1 MAMRYH
7 DATML
12 YQQTLK
18 EISRNEQNWA
28 AFLRSAC
35 KNYRLPFADM
45 VLIYAQRPDATAVL
59 EMEEWNKRYG
69 LWIRTGSKGIAV
81 FDSEYEDFTR
91 LKYYFDISDTRETQ
105 NTRPVP
111 VWTMQERFE
120 KEVIKT
126 LADRFGPLNAMGSLA
141 EALISASANIVEDN
155 INDYLMDLNYAK
167 SDSFLEELDEQNI
180 GIIYQDVLTNSIA
193 YAALTRCGINA
204 DDYISDDSLRQVSQ
218 FNTVDSLNALGVPTK
233 DLGQMVIGEIRKT
246 VLLMI
251 REETVN
257 RTFVKSESTLYNE
270 DVKQPAEKERSI
282 EEDETRIYTDGRI
295 SGSQLDISAGGTDTT
310 RKIRANEKEVS
321 QGTPPNIV
329 YESADKPEIESTS
342 AGNRQD
348 RQSEKRIADQTDD
361 GASGSERA
369 AEGNQSDGMDS
380 TDELHRGDSS
390 RTDQRRTDLQLITNE
405 EAGIS
410 YKMPAFF
417 TLDEYEA
424 LIKYD
429 KFRMHKN
436 KDISAVFEFFDDMK
450 HRLAYVKESF
460 TKTLVETLYQEER
473 MGYYP
478 DEELNAL
485 KVWKGSLSDP
495 DHQEYV
501 SWEDVTNFIGD
512 MIDRNI
518 YLSIPVKPIP
528 TTEEQQL
535 NLFDMEPLEYTGSNT
550 VKAPFAL
557 PQYIV
562 DAVLAEGTEH
572 ARDKFKIAVFFS
584 LDQPVEEN
592 AKFLKALYKKGS
604 NGFIINQRNIA
615 YTWNEDGFQI
625 VWGKGVVNAFEKQEL
640 SWKDCATEIRNL
652 LDQGRYMPQED
663 LDKLNDFEYH
673 EVAETLMYM
682 CQDMD
687 YERSDHMMEL
697 REHASLMFIEGP
709 PKIAGL
715 LQTKDFYDRTL
726 QALHEFNTDYQNDPS
741 LMRNR
746 WYQYAPDKM
755 IPLVENLAIPHL
767 IFHAVDYEVP
777 EYTYFVTQDMID
789 DVLAND
795 HFSDQKYETYS
806 FFKNHSSKS
815 ERIKYLKKVWG
826 EGGSSHYWSN
836 GKGIEIKSGSYDKPY
851 AKKLL
856 KWKDIADRI
865 AYLIGYNK
873 YLTPIEILHIDDY
886 ERRMIVKDV
895 KYFFSRLSYHNLRPY
910 LINKGYDYEDK
921 TLYNF
926 IGDKDNVSHV
936 LDLMHIALNNT
947 DETDSNYSHMKEEL
961 FHVQEYYYGTFSL
974 FGIKR
979 KPQVSTPYEPT
990 LDARQSIAP
999 ILTSLMNEYEEYKNT
1014 GHVYKTEDT
1023 QISLNDI
1030 AGLEGYIRY
1039 LNEVIFVRSESHVIA
1054 KAEILREEI
1063 SILYALFRGSDL
1075 TQGNEINST
1084 YGVFI
1089 SQNEP
1094 RYNAGD
1100 FVFLKLDGQSVY
1112 GNIELID
1119 DDTMTIQVFEDDLN
1133 DGEVDKCKELFKE
1146 EVDKAIIHDHRNG
1159 YLYAPDKLAYE
1170 IPKNEEGIQVLSD
1183 KERNTLGYQNFVL
1196 VSMIAPLIVKEEFNF
1211 MKFTNADESSFIT
1224 ISYTEDALKIH
1235 EETQEEV
1242 KEYVFAFEPSFE
1254 TLNIREITELGET
1267 DKIELV
1273 DGEVN
1278 DYNEEQQMNESA
1290 NDFIKSITDRG
1301 YRLQTIY
1308 MPLHG
1313 IDTKIVYAPDGNIS
1327 EFSGDAKAFAYFM
1340 EHYGNDP
1347 ILNLSS
1353 LVPLQNEGKEK
1364 VHLVETIDRAHEN
1377 YILLKKIAPLIVSG
1391 ESEYMHFVAGEHMMS
1406 FSIEVI
1412 GDDHIAMS
1420 HYYEQNGDMMADPD
1434 MEFELDKQHEMLRAR
1449 TFQQDNMNYYHSV
1462 ELDGNEIL
1470 NPESEQELNDFT
1482 NQWLHNIIDQEYY
1495 LETVRVFPDNYP
1507 VDVKYGDDGNISG
1520 FDGTDDELKWFR
1532 ERYGDAPQERISA
1545 LIPDIEEQV
1554 QKMPA
1559 EKEKDSDDILT
1570 QVPPEQLQETSKPTS
1585 THITSHRLLPDVP
1598 NSDRNNYRIT
1608 NYDLGTGGSKEK
1620 YRANV
1625 TAIRLLKQ
1633 LKQEQRLA
1641 TPEEQKILSGYVG
1654 WGALPDVFDDTKENW
1669 KQEYE
1674 ELKGLLNESEYKAAR
1689 VSTLTAFYTP
1699 PVVIEAIYQK
1709 LMDMGLKD
1717 GNLLEPS
1724 CGIGHF
1730 MGMQP
1735 DEMDCNFYGVEL
1747 DEISGKIAQ
1756 QLYQKATIAIQ
1767 GFENTE
1773 IPDNIFDAVIGNV
1786 PYGQLPVFDP
1796 KYNQQRFMIH
1806 DYFFAKALDKVKV
1819 GGVIILLTSKFTMD
1833 KSNRNVRKY
1842 IAQRADLLGAIRLP
1856 DDTFTANAGTRV
1868 TTDILVLQKREKPL
1882 EYEPDWINI
1891 DEDNNG
1897 IKMNSYFIKHP
1908 EMVLGTMVE
1917 ETSQYGMSTAC
1928 KAYEDANLKEQL
1940 SLAMANIYAEINTAP
1955 ALFVDEEDMSIPADP
1970 AVRNFSYCLYDGNI
1984 YYRENSRMFPYKTS
1998 KTAENRIRG
2007 MIHIRD
2013 SMRKVIDL
2021 QSNDASETTIQREQ
2035 KQLNGLYDSYIAKY
2049 GLLNSRANKL
2059 AFQDDSSYSLICS
2072 LEVLNDD
2079 KTLKKKADIF
2089 TRRTIKPHKTIATV
2103 KTASEALTV
2112 SMAEKGHID
2121 FDFMRK
2127 ISNISKE
2134 DLIKNLQQV
2143 IYANPQNTDENGE
2156 PYYET
2161 ADEYLSG
2168 DVREKLVLAKH
2179 AALKEPQLY
2188 ECNVAAL
2195 QEVQPERIKAG
2206 DISVRLGTTWIPIK
2220 YYKEFMYN
2228 LLDTPAWNHKY
2239 IDILYVSSTQ
2249 EWMVTKKSMDK
2260 GVKATKTYGTKRISG
2275 YKIIENTLN
2284 LRDVK
2289 IFDTVTDNGGKEI
2302 RILNKKETAIAQ
2314 DKQDIIKAKFTDWIW
2329 QDPERRERLCDIY
2342 NEKFNSIRNRTYD
2355 GSNLSFAGM
2364 NPDISLRKHQKDAI
2378 ARILYGG
2385 NTLLAHCVGA
2395 GKTFEMIAA
2404 GMESKRLGFCN
2415 KPIYVVPNNII
2426 GDFAS
2431 DFYRLYPSANIL
2443 VATTDTLAKANRHKF
2458 FSRIATGEWD
2468 GIIVT
2473 HSQFIKMPVS
2483 AERQKVIIER
2493 QVDEISTNIQML
2505 REQDGE
2511 RFTIK
2516 QLEKMQVK
2524 LSIKLKKL
2532 NDSTKKDD
2540 ILCFEQLGIDMM
2552 FVDEADL
2559 FKNLFLYSKMRN
2571 VSGISQTDSQR
2582 ASDLFMKTQ
2591 YLDEL
2596 TNYRG
2601 VVFATGTAISNS
2613 MAELYTMQRYLQYNA
2628 LRKYGLESFDSWASS
2643 FGETVTAMELAPE
2656 GSGFRMKTRFSK
2668 FYNLP
2673 ELMTMF
2679 REVADIQTAET
2690 LDLPVPKTQF
2700 EVTSVPASEEQSLMI
2715 QQLGERAEKVRN
2727 RSVQPYEDNMLKITS
2742 DGRKVALEQRLIN
2755 PLLPENETSKVNA
2768 CVDNVYRLWEESKE
2782 IKGTQMIFCDMST
2795 PKKNSKYVIDMEINE
2810 EGYEAQNFS
2819 EFTNVYDELKKKLI
2833 GKGVPPKQIA
2843 FIHDAKTDIQK
2854 KALFSDVRQG
2864 NVRLLIGSTSKMGA
2878 GTNAQDLI
2886 VALHDLDCPWRPR
2899 DLEQRRGRGIR
2910 QGNINELVYVYRYV
2924 TESTF
2929 DAYLYQTIEKKQQ
2942 FISQILTGKTP
2953 QRTMEEIDE
2962 AVLNFAEIKAIACG
2976 DPKLIERCNLE
2987 LEVNKLNVLKASYKN
3002 QMFELQDSILKVL
3015 PKQIAD
3021 DTEKIECLK
3030 EDIKLRDKQPL
3041 PEGEGFP
3048 GMILDGVLY
3057 DDKAEAG
3064 NMLMELRKGATQDPK
3079 DIGQYRSFQMAVSLS
3094 SATLEYVLSLDHRW
3108 HHPII
3113 LGTDKLGNITRI
3125 NNVLNGMD
3133 RILEETEQNL
3143 YALQMQLKTAKEE
3156 VEKPFEREAELQEKT
3171 KRLSQL
3177 TMELKLE
3184 EKDPALIDDG
3194 EIEENNDMEV
3204 KSKAKSYVR

>member
-7 DATML
+7 DATIL

-35 KNYRLPFADM
+35 RNYRLPFADM

-69 LWIRTGSKGIAV
+69 LWIKTGSKGIAV
-81 FDSEYEDFTR
+81 FDSEYEEFTR
-91 LKYYFDISDTRETQ
+91 LKYYFDISDTRETH
-105 NTRPVP
+105 NTRLVP
-111 VWTMQERFE
+111 VWSVQERFE
-120 KEVIKT
+120 KEVITT
-126 LADRFGPLNAMGSLA
+126 LADRFGPLNAMGNLT
-141 EALISASANIVEDN
+141 EAVISASVNIVEDN
-155 INDYLMDLNYAK
+155 ISDYLMDLTYAK
-167 SDSFLEELDEQNI
+167 TDSFLEELDEQNTA
-180 GIIYQDVLTNSIA
+180 IIYQDILTNSVA

-204 DDYISDDSLRQVSQ
+204 DDYISEESLRQVSQ
-218 FNTVDSLNALGVPTK
+218 FNTIDCLNALGVPTK
-233 DLGQMVIGEIRKT
+233 DLGQMIIGEIRKT
-246 VLLMI
+246 VLLMM
-251 REETVN
+251 REETLN
-257 RTFVKSESTLYNE
+257 RTFVKSESALYNE
-270 DVKQPAEKERSI
+270 DVKPPTEKERSI
-282 EEDETRIYTDGRI
+282 EENETRIYTDGRI
-295 SGSQLDISAGGTDTT
+295 SDSQPDISTGRADTT
-310 RKIRANEKEVS
+310 WQIRTNEKEVS
-321 QGTPPNIV
+321 QGTPSNPV
-329 YESADKPEIESTS
+329 YEPVDHSEIESTS
-342 AGNRQD
+342 AGDRQD
-348 RQSEKRIADQTDD
+348 RQSEKRVDDQTDD

-369 AEGNQSDGMDS
+369 TEGSQSVGMGS

-417 TLDEYEA
+417 TFDEYEA

-429 KFRMHKN
+429 KFRKHKN
-436 KDISAVFEFFDDMK
+436 KDISAVFEFYDDMK

-460 TKTLVETLYQEER
+460 TKTFVETLYQEER
-473 MGYYP
+473 MGYYLE
-478 DEELNAL
+478 EELNAL
-485 KVWKGSLSDP
+485 KVWKGSLSNP

-512 MIDRNI
+512 MIERNM
-518 YLSIPVKPIP
+518 YLSIPAKPIP

-535 NLFDMEPLEYTGSNT
+535 NLFDMEPLEHTESDN
-550 VKAPFAL
+550 VKKPFAL

-562 DAVLAEGTEH
+562 DAVLADGTVF
-572 ARDKFKIAVFFS
+572 ARDKFKIAVYFS
-584 LDQPVEEN
+584 LDQPIEDN
-592 AKFLKALYKKGS
+592 AKFLKDLYKKGS

-615 YTWNEDGFQI
+615 YTWNVDGFQI
-625 VWGKGVVNAFEKQEL
+625 AWGKGIVNTFEKQEL
-640 SWKDCATEIRNL
+640 SWEDCAKGIRNL
-652 LDQGRYMPQED
+652 LNQGRYMSQDD
-663 LDKLNDFEYH
+663 LDKLKDFEYR

-687 YERSDHMMEL
+687 YDHSDHMMEL

-709 PKIAGL
+709 PKIAEL
-715 LQTKDFYDRTL
+715 LQTKEFYDRTL
-726 QALHEFNTDYQNDPS
+726 QALHEFNKDYQNDPS
-741 LMRNR
+741 LMRNGWNR
-746 WYQYAPDKM
+746 YAPDKM
-755 IPLVENLAIPHL
+755 IPLVEHLAIPHL
-767 IFHAVDYEVP
+767 IFHAADYETTD
-777 EYTYFVTQDMID
+777 YSYFITQDMID
-789 DVLAND
+789 DVIAND
-795 HFSDQKYETYS
+795 RFVDQKYDTYS
-806 FFKNHSSKS
+806 FFKNHGSKS
-815 ERIKYLKKVWG
+815 ERIKFLKKIWG
-826 EGGSSHYWSN
+826 DGGSSYYWSD
-836 GKGIEIKSGSYDKPY
+836 GKGIQIKTGPYDKPN
-851 AKKLL
+851 AEKLL
-856 KWKDIADRI
+856 KWKDVADRI

-873 YLTPIEILHIDDY
+873 YLKPEEILGMDDY
-886 ERRMIVKDV
+886 ERKAIVRDIEH
-895 KYFFSRLSYHNLRPY
+895 FFFRLPLHNLRPY
-910 LINKGYDYEDK
+910 HINKGYSYEDK
-921 TLYNF
+921 TLFTF
-926 IGDKDNVSHV
+926 IGNKDNVKHV
-936 LDLMHIALNNT
+936 LDIMNIALHNT
-947 DETDSNYSHMKEEL
+947 DETASDYSRMIEAL
-961 FHVQEYYYGTFSL
+961 SHVQEYYYGTYTL
-974 FGIKR
+974 FNVK
-979 KPQVSTPYEPT
+979 KEPWTSTPYEPI
-990 LDARQSIAP
+990 LDVKRSIATVM
-999 ILTSLMNEYEEYKNT
+999 TSLMNEYEAYKNS
-1014 GHVYKTEDT
+1014 GYECKTEDT
-1023 QISLNDI
+1023 EIMLNDI
-1030 AGLEGYIRY
+1030 AGLEDYIRY
-1039 LNEVIFVRSESHVIA
+1039 LNEVILEGNDSHIVA

-1063 SILYALFRGSDL
+1063 SVLYAQFRGSDM
-1075 TQGNEINST
+1075 TQGTEIKASYNA
-1084 YGVFI
+1084 FI

-1094 RYNAGD
+1094 RYNTGD
-1100 FVFLKLDGQSVY
+1100 FVFVKLKNQRIY

-1119 DDTMTIQVFEDDLN
+1119 DDLMTIQLYEDDVR
-1133 DGEVDKCKELFKE
+1133 DGEVDKCIELYKE
-1146 EVDKAIIHDHRNG
+1146 EVDEALVHDFRNG
-1159 YLYAPDKLAYE
+1159 YLYDPDKLVYE
-1170 IPKNEEGIQVLSD
+1170 IPKREVGIQMLSD

-1196 VSMIAPLIVKEEFNF
+1196 LNKIAPLIANEESNY
-1211 MKFTNADESSFIT
+1211 MDFTNEDDSSLIT
-1224 ISYTEDALKIH
+1224 ISHMKNVLRIR
-1235 EETQEEV
+1235 EESKDDF

-1254 TLNIREITELGET
+1254 TMDIREITEFGET
-1267 DKIELV
+1267 EKVELV

-1278 DYNEEQQMNESA
+1278 DYNEEQQMNEFA
-1290 NDFIKSITDRG
+1290 NEFIRSITDRN
-1301 YRLQTIY
+1301 YRLQTIK
-1308 MPLHG
+1308 MALLG
-1313 IDTKIVYAPDGNIS
+1313 SNTKIAYAADGNLS
-1327 EFSGDAKAFAYFM
+1327 EFDGGTKAFDAFM
-1340 EHYGNDP
+1340 EHYGDEP
-1347 ILNLSS
+1347 KLHISS
-1353 LVPLQNEGKEK
+1353 LVPLLLDGKEN
-1364 VHLVETIDRAHEN
+1364 VHLIETTDHAHEN
-1377 YILLKKIAPLIVSG
+1377 FMLLKKIAPLIVSG
-1391 ESEYMHFVAGEHMMS
+1391 ESEYMHFVAGGHMMP

-1412 GDDHIAMS
+1412 DNNRIAMS
-1420 HYYEQNGDMMADPD
+1420 HYYELNGDMMADPD
-1434 MEFELDKQHEMLRAR
+1434 MEFELDTEHEKLHAR
-1449 TFQQDNMNYYHSV
+1449 TFQQDNMNYYRRV
-1462 ELDGNEIL
+1462 EFDGDEIL
-1470 NPESEQELNDFT
+1470 NPELEQELNEFT
-1482 NQWLHNIIDQEYY
+1482 TQWLHNIIDHEYI
-1495 LETVRVFPDNYP
+1495 LETVRVFPDNYSI
-1507 VDVKYGDDGNISG
+1507 DVKYGDDGHVSS
-1520 FDGTDDELKWFR
+1520 FDGSDDELKWFR
-1532 ERYGDAPQERISA
+1532 ETFDDDSQNRISI
-1545 LIPDIEEQV
+1545 LIADADDEK
-1554 QKMPA
+1554 QKAPA
-1559 EKEKDSDDILT
+1559 EKDEPAIPDEVLVETPS
-1570 QVPPEQLQETSKPTS
+1570 ETSRS
-1585 THITSHRLLPDVP
+1585 TASHITSHRLLPDVL
-1598 NSDRNNYRIT
+1598 NRDRRNYRIT
-1608 NYDLGTGGSKEK
+1608 DYDLGTGGLKEK
-1620 YRANV
+1620 YKANV

-1633 LKQEQRLA
+1633 LEQEQRLA
-1641 TPEEQKILSGYVG
+1641 TPEEQETLSHYVG
-1654 WGALPDVFDDTKENW
+1654 WGALPDAFDDTKENW

-1689 VSTLTAFYTP
+1689 GSTLTAFYTP
-1699 PVVIEAIYQK
+1699 PIVIEAIYQK
-1709 LMDMGLKD
+1709 LADMGLKD

-1735 DEMDCNFYGVEL
+1735 DEMDCSFYGVEL
-1747 DEISGKIAQ
+1747 DEVSGKIAQ

-1786 PYGQLPVFDP
+1786 PYGQIPVFDA

-1819 GGVIILLTSKFTMD
+1819 GGVIIFLTSKFTMD

-1897 IKMNSYFIKHP
+1897 IKMNSYYIEHP

-1917 ETSQYGMSTAC
+1917 ETSQYGISTAC
-1928 KAYEDANLKEQL
+1928 KPFEDRNLKEQL
-1940 SLAMANIYAEINTAP
+1940 SQAMANISAEINTAP

-1970 AVRNFSYCLYDGNI
+1970 TVRNFSYCLYDGNI
-1984 YYRENSRMFPYKTS
+1984 YYRENSRMYPYKTS

-2013 SMRKVIDL
+2013 SMRKVIEL
-2021 QSNDASETTIQREQ
+2021 QSNDCSETAIKQEQ
-2035 KQLNGLYDSYIAKY
+2035 EHLNSLYDSFIAKY
-2049 GLLNSRANKL
+2049 NLLYSRANKL

-2079 KTLKKKADIF
+2079 KTLKRKADIF
-2089 TRRTIKPHKTIATV
+2089 SKRTIKPHKTVTTV

-2121 FDFMRK
+2121 FDFMMQ
-2127 ISNISKE
+2127 ISDIPKE

-2143 IYANPQNTDENGE
+2143 IYANPQNTNENGE

-2168 DVREKLVLAKH
+2168 DVREKLVFAKH
-2179 AALKEPQLY
+2179 AAQKDPQLY
-2188 ECNVAAL
+2188 ERNVAAL
-2195 QEVQPERIKAG
+2195 QAVQPERIKAG
-2206 DISVRLGTTWIPIK
+2206 DISVRLGTTWIPIE
-2220 YYKEFMYN
+2220 YYKEFMYE
-2228 LLDTPAWNHKY
+2228 LLDTPDWNHKY

-2249 EWMVTKKSMDK
+2249 EWMVTKKTMDK
-2260 GVKATKTYGTKRISG
+2260 GVKATKTYGTKRVSG

-2289 IFDTVTDNGGKEI
+2289 VFDTVTDDDGKEV
-2302 RILNKKETAIAQ
+2302 RVLNKKETAIAQ
-2314 DKQDIIKAKFTDWIW
+2314 DKQDIIKAKFTEWIW
-2329 QDPERRERLCDIY
+2329 LDPERRERLCDIY
-2342 NEKFNSIRNRTYD
+2342 NEKFNSIRNRAYD
-2355 GSNLSFAGM
+2355 GSILSFAGM

-2404 GMESKRLGFCN
+2404 GMESKRLGFCH
-2415 KPIYVVPNNII
+2415 KAIYVVPNNII

-2443 VATTDTLAKANRHKF
+2443 VATKDTLSKANRHKF

-2468 GIIVT
+2468 GIIIT

-2483 AERQKVIIER
+2483 AERQKAIIER
-2493 QVDEISTNIQML
+2493 QVVEISANIQML

-2524 LSIKLKKL
+2524 LEVKLKKL
-2532 NDSTKKDD
+2532 NDSTNKDD

-2613 MAELYTMQRYLQYNA
+2613 MAELYTMQRYLQYNV
-2628 LRKYGLESFDSWASS
+2628 LRKYGLESFDAWASS
-2643 FGETVTAMELAPE
+2643 FGETVTAMELSPE

-2690 LDLPVPKTQF
+2690 LDLPVPKAQF
-2700 EVTSVPASEEQSLMI
+2700 EVASVPASEEQSLMI
-2715 QQLGERAEKVRN
+2715 QQLGERAEKVRD
-2727 RSVQPYEDNMLKITS
+2727 RAVQPYEDNMLKITS

-2755 PLLPENETSKVNA
+2755 PLLPENEASKVNA
-2768 CVDNVYRLWEESKE
+2768 CIDNVYRLWEESAE
-2782 IKGTQMIFCDMST
+2782 IKGTQMVFCDLST
-2795 PKKNSKYVIDMEINE
+2795 PKKDSKYIIDMEKSE
-2810 EGYEAQNFS
+2810 DGYEAKNFP
-2819 EFTNVYDELKKKLI
+2819 EFTNVYDEIKKKLI
-2833 GKGVPPKQIA
+2833 GKGMPSEQIA

-2864 NVRLLIGSTSKMGA
+2864 NVRVLIGSTSKMGA

-2942 FISQILTGKTP
+2942 FISQVLTGKTP

-2987 LEVNKLNVLKASYKN
+2987 MEVNKLNMLKASYKN
-3002 QMFELQDSILKVL
+3002 QIFELQDSILKVL
-3015 PKQIAD
+3015 PKKIAD
-3021 DTEKIECLK
+3021 DTEEIECLK
-3030 EDIKLRDKQPL
+3030 ADIKLRDEHPL
-3041 PEGEGFP
+3041 PESDGFP

-3057 DDKAEAG
+3057 NDKAEAG
-3064 NMLMELRKGATQDPK
+3064 NMLMELRKDATQDPK
-3079 DIGQYRSFQMAVSLS
+3079 VIGEYRSFQMAVSFS
-3094 SATLEYVLSLDHRW
+3094 SATLEYVISLNHRW

-3125 NNVLNGMD
+3125 NNVLKSMD
-3133 RILEETEQNL
+3133 KILEETEQDL
-3143 YALQMQLKTAKEE
+3143 YALQVQLNTAKEE

-3184 EKDPALIDDG
+3184 EKDPAIIDDG
-3194 EIEENNDMEV
+3194 EIAEDNDMESKL
-3204 KSKAKSYVR
+3204 KSKSYVR

>member
-7 DATML
+7 DATIL

-35 KNYRLPFADM
+35 RNYRLPFADM

-91 LKYYFDISDTRETQ
+91 LKYYFDISDTRETHR
-105 NTRPVP
+105 TKPVP

-126 LADRFGPLNAMGSLA
+126 LADRFGPLKAMGSLV
-141 EALISASANIVEDN
+141 EAVFSASVNIVEDN
-155 INDYLMDLNYAK
+155 IGDYLMDLNYAK
-167 SDSFLEELDEQNI
+167 TDSFLEELDEQNTA
-180 GIIYQDVLTNSIA
+180 IIYQDVLINSVA

-204 DDYISDDSLRQVSQ
+204 DDYISEESLRQVSQ
-218 FNTVDSLNALGVPTK
+218 FNTIDCLNALGVPTK
-233 DLGQMVIGEIRKT
+233 DLGQMIIGEIRKT

-257 RTFVKSESTLYNE
+257 RTFVKNESALYNK
-270 DVKQPAEKERSI
+270 DVKQPTEKERSI
-282 EEDETRIYTDGRI
+282 EENETRIYTDGRI
-295 SGSQLDISAGGTDTT
+295 SGSKLDISTGGADAT
-310 RKIRANEKEVS
+310 RQIWTNEKKVS
-321 QGTPPNIV
+321 QGTPPDTI
-329 YESADKPEIESTS
+329 YESVDQSEIESTS
-342 AGNRQD
+342 TRDRQD
-348 RQSEKRIADQTDD
+348 RQSEKSVDDQAND

-369 AEGNQSDGMDS
+369 AEGSQPDGMGS

-390 RTDQRRTDLQLITNE
+390 RTDQRRTDLQLINNE

-429 KFRMHKN
+429 KFRKHKN
-436 KDISAVFEFFDDMK
+436 KDISAVFEFYDDMR

-460 TKTLVETLYQEER
+460 TKTYVETLYQEER

-478 DEELNAL
+478 EEELNAL
-485 KVWKGSLSDP
+485 KVWKGSLSNP
-495 DHQEYV
+495 DYHEYV

-512 MIDRNI
+512 MIERNV
-518 YLSIPVKPIP
+518 YLSIPAKPIP

-535 NLFDMEPLEYTGSNT
+535 NLFDMVPLEYAGANT
-550 VKAPFAL
+550 IKEPFAL

-562 DAVLAEGTEH
+562 DAVLAEGTVF
-572 ARDKFKIAVFFS
+572 ARDKLKIAVYFS

-592 AKFLKALYKKGS
+592 AKFLKDLYKKGS
-604 NGFIINQRNIA
+604 NGFIIEQRNVS
-615 YTWNEDGFQI
+615 YTWNADGFQI
-625 VWGKGVVNAFEKQEL
+625 AWGKGIVNAFDKQEL
-640 SWKDCATEIRNL
+640 GWEDCAKGIRNL
-652 LDQGRYMPQED
+652 LDQGRYLSQAD
-663 LDKLNDFEYH
+663 LDKLKDFEYR

-726 QALHEFNTDYQNDPS
+726 QALHEFNKDYQNDPS
-741 LMRNR
+741 LMRNG
-746 WYQYAPDKM
+746 WYRYAPDKM
-755 IPLVENLAIPHL
+755 IPLVESLVLPHL
-767 IFHAVDYEVP
+767 IFHATDYEASDFS
-777 EYTYFVTQDMID
+777 YFITQDMID
-789 DVLAND
+789 DVIAND
-795 HFSDQKYETYS
+795 RLTDQKYDIYS

-815 ERIKYLKKVWG
+815 ERIKFLKKVWG
-826 EGGSSHYWSN
+826 DGGTNHYWSDS
-836 GKGIEIKSGSYDKPY
+836 KGIKIKTGSYDKPC
-851 AKKLL
+851 AEKLL
-856 KWKDIADRI
+856 KWKDVADRI

-873 YLTPIEILHIDDY
+873 YLNPEEILGMDDY
-886 ERRMIVKDV
+886 ERKVIVRNIEH
-895 KYFFSRLSYHNLRPY
+895 FFFRLPFHNLRPY
-910 LINKGYDYEDK
+910 HINKGYLYEDK
-921 TLYNF
+921 TLLEF
-926 IGDKDNVSHV
+926 IGDKENVKHV

-947 DETDSNYSHMKEEL
+947 DETAKEYSNMIEEL
-961 FHVQEYYYGTFSL
+961 SCVQEYYYGTYTL
-974 FGIKR
+974 FNVK
-979 KPQVSTPYEPT
+979 KEPWTSTPYEAI
-990 LDARQSIAP
+990 LDAKRSIATAM
-999 ILTSLMNEYEEYKNT
+999 TSLMNEYKASKSSGYEFKI
-1014 GHVYKTEDT
+1014 EDT
-1023 QISLNDI
+1023 EIMLNDI
-1030 AGLEGYIRY
+1030 AGLEDYIRY
-1039 LNEVIFVRSESHVIA
+1039 LNEVILDENEPHIVA
-1054 KAEILREEI
+1054 KAETLREEI
-1063 SILYALFRGSDL
+1063 SVLYAQFRGSDM
-1075 TQGNEINST
+1075 TQGTEIKSSYNS
-1084 YGVFI
+1084 FI

-1094 RYNAGD
+1094 RYNTGD
-1100 FVFLKLDGQSVY
+1100 FVFLKLNGQDIY
-1112 GNIELID
+1112 GNIDLID
-1119 DDTMTIQVFEDDLN
+1119 DDIMTIQLFEDDVRN
-1133 DGEVDKCKELFKE
+1133 GEVDKCIELYKED
-1146 EVDKAIIHDHRNG
+1146 VDKAIVHDFRNG
-1159 YLYAPDKLAYE
+1159 YLYDPDKLVYE
-1170 IPKNEEGIQVLSD
+1170 MPQGEVGIQVLSD

-1196 VSMIAPLIVKEEFNF
+1196 LNKIAPLIAKEESNYMDFIN
-1211 MKFTNADESSFIT
+1211 DEDSSLIT
-1224 ISYTEDALKIH
+1224 ISNTKNILRIR
-1235 EETQEEV
+1235 EESQENF
-1242 KEYVFAFEPSFE
+1242 KAYVFAFEPSFE
-1254 TLNIREITELGET
+1254 TLDIREITELGET
-1267 DKIELV
+1267 EKVELV

-1278 DYNEEQQMNESA
+1278 DYNEEQQMNEFA
-1290 NDFIKSITDRG
+1290 NEFIRSITDRN
-1301 YRLQTIY
+1301 YQLQTIK
-1308 MPLHG
+1308 MSLHG
-1313 IDTKIVYAPDGNIS
+1313 SDIKIVYAADGNLS
-1327 EFSGDAKAFAYFM
+1327 EFDGNPKELDAFM
-1340 EHYGNDP
+1340 EHYGDEP
-1347 ILNLSS
+1347 KLHISS
-1353 LVPLQNEGKEK
+1353 LVPLLLDGKEK
-1364 VHLVETIDRAHEN
+1364 VHLIETTDRAHEN
-1377 YILLKKIAPLIVSG
+1377 FILLKKIAPLIVSG
-1391 ESEYMHFVAGEHMMS
+1391 ESEYMYYVAGEHMMP

-1412 GDDHIAMS
+1412 GNDRIAMS
-1420 HYYEQNGDMMADPD
+1420 HYYELNGDMLADPD
-1434 MEFELDKQHEMLRAR
+1434 MEFVLDTEHEMLCAR
-1449 TFQQDNMNYYHSV
+1449 TFQQDNMNYYRSV
-1462 ELDGNEIL
+1462 ELDGDAIL
-1470 NPESEQELNDFT
+1470 NPELEQELNDFT
-1482 NQWLHNIIDQEYY
+1482 NQWLHNIIDHEYY

-1507 VDVKYGDDGNISG
+1507 IDVKYGDDGHISS
-1520 FDGTDDELKWFR
+1520 FDGSDDELKWFR
-1532 ERYGDAPQERISA
+1532 ETFDDDSQNRISI
-1545 LIPDIEEQV
+1545 LIADSDEE
-1554 QKMPA
+1554 KPKELA
-1559 EKEKDSDDILT
+1559 EKEKDEPTFSEEGLG
-1570 QVPPEQLQETSKPTS
+1570 EKSSETIRSS
-1585 THITSHRLLPDVP
+1585 ASHITSHRLLPDVP
-1598 NSDRNNYRIT
+1598 NRDRHNYRIT
-1608 NYDLGTGGSKEK
+1608 DYELGTGGLKEK

-1625 TAIRLLKQ
+1625 TAIRLMKQ
-1633 LKQEQRLA
+1633 LEQEQRLS
-1641 TPEEQKILSGYVG
+1641 TPDEQETLSHYVG
-1654 WGALPDVFDDTKENW
+1654 WGALPDAFDDTKENW

-1689 VSTLTAFYTP
+1689 GSTLTAFYTP

-1709 LMDMGLKD
+1709 LTDMGLKD

-1730 MGMQP
+1730 IGMQP
-1735 DEMDCNFYGVEL
+1735 DEMDCSFYGVEL

-1756 QLYQKATIAIQ
+1756 QLYQKAAIAIQ

-1786 PYGQLPVFDP
+1786 PYGQIPVFDA

-1819 GGVIILLTSKFTMD
+1819 GGVIIFLTSKFTMD

-1868 TTDILVLQKREKPL
+1868 TTDIIVLQKREKPL

-1891 DEDNNG
+1891 DEGTNG
-1897 IKMNSYFIKHP
+1897 IKMNSYFIEHP
-1908 EMVLGTMVE
+1908 EMVLGSMVE
-1917 ETSQYGMSTAC
+1917 ETSQYGISTAC
-1928 KAYEDANLKEQL
+1928 KPYEGKELKEQL
-1940 SLAMANIYAEINTAP
+1940 SQAMSNIHAEINTTP

-1970 AVRNFSYCLYDGNI
+1970 NVRNFSYCLYDGNI
-1984 YYRENSRMFPYKTS
+1984 YYRENSRMYPYKTS

-2013 SMRKVIDL
+2013 SMRKVIEL
-2021 QSNDASETTIQREQ
+2021 QSNDFPETAIKKEQ
-2035 KQLNGLYDSYIAKY
+2035 KQLNSLYDSYVVKY
-2049 GLLNSRANKL
+2049 NLLNSRANKL
-2059 AFQDDSSYSLICS
+2059 AFQEDSSYSLLCS

-2089 TRRTIKPHKTIATV
+2089 TRRTIKPHKKTTTV

-2121 FDFMRK
+2121 FDFMVK

-2134 DLIKNLQQV
+2134 DLIKNLQLI
-2143 IYANPQNTDENGE
+2143 IYANPMNTDENGE

-2168 DVREKLVLAKH
+2168 DVREKLAFAELAAKND
-2179 AALKEPQLY
+2179 KRY
-2188 ECNVAAL
+2188 EVNVAAL
-2195 QEVQPERIKAG
+2195 EKVQPERIKAG
-2206 DISVRLGTTWIPIK
+2206 DISVRLGTTWIPIE
-2220 YYKEFMYN
+2220 YYKEFMYE
-2228 LLDTPAWNHKY
+2228 LLDTPAWNQKY

-2289 IFDTVTDNGGKEI
+2289 IYDTVTDDHGKEI
-2302 RILNKKETAIAQ
+2302 RVLNKKETAIAQ
-2314 DKQDIIKAKFTDWIW
+2314 DKQDVIKAKFTEWIW
-2329 QDPERRERLCDIY
+2329 LDPERRERLCDVY

-2355 GSNLSFAGM
+2355 GSILSFTGM
-2364 NPDISLRKHQKDAI
+2364 NPDIHLRKHQIDAI

-2404 GMESKRLGFCN
+2404 GMESKRLGFCH

-2431 DFYRLYPSANIL
+2431 DFYRLYPSANVL
-2443 VATTDTLAKANRHKF
+2443 VATTDTLAKSNRHKF

-2483 AERQKVIIER
+2483 AERQKAIIER

-2524 LSIKLKKL
+2524 LEVKLKKL

-2559 FKNLFLYSKMRN
+2559 FKNLFLYSKMKN

-2582 ASDLFMKTQ
+2582 ASDLFMKTR

-2613 MAELYTMQRYLQYNA
+2613 MAELYTMQRYLQYNV
-2628 LRKYGLESFDSWASS
+2628 LRKYGLESFDAWASS

-2690 LDLPVPKTQF
+2690 LDLPVPKAQF
-2700 EVTSVPASEEQSLMI
+2700 EVTSVPASKEQSLMI

-2727 RSVQPYEDNMLKITS
+2727 RSVQPYVDNMLKITS

-2755 PLLPENETSKVNA
+2755 PLLPENEASKVNA
-2768 CVDNVYRLWEESKE
+2768 CVDNVYRLWKESDE
-2782 IKGTQMIFCDMST
+2782 IKGTQMVFCDLST
-2795 PKKNSKYVIDMEINE
+2795 PKKDSKYIIDMEKSE
-2810 EGYEAQNFS
+2810 DGYEAKNFP
-2819 EFTNVYDELKKKLI
+2819 EFTNVYNEIKKKLI
-2833 GKGVPPKQIA
+2833 GKGIPSEQIV

-2864 NVRLLIGSTSKMGA
+2864 NVRILIGSTSKMGA

-2942 FISQILTGKTP
+2942 FISQVLTGKTP

-2987 LEVNKLNVLKASYKN
+2987 MEVNKLNMLKASYKN

-3030 EDIKLRDKQPL
+3030 ADIKLRDEHPL
-3041 PEGEGFP
+3041 PEADGFP
-3048 GMILDGVLY
+3048 GMILNGVLY
-3057 DDKAEAG
+3057 NDKAEAG
-3064 NMLMELRKGATQDPK
+3064 NMLMMLSRGATQEPK
-3079 DIGQYRSFQMAVSLS
+3079 VIGEYRSFQMAISLS
-3094 SATLEYVLSLDHRW
+3094 SATFEYILSLDHRW
-3108 HHPII
+3108 HHPIV

-3125 NNVLNGMD
+3125 NNVLKGMEKT
-3133 RILEETEQNL
+3133 LEETKQDL
-3143 YALQMQLKTAKEE
+3143 YVLQVQLKTAEEE
-3156 VEKPFEREAELQEKT
+3156 VKKPFERETELQEKT
-3171 KRLSQL
+3171 KRLALL

-3184 EKDPALIDDG
+3184 ENDPTIIDDG
-3194 EIEENNDMEV
+3194 EIAEDNDMELQS
-3204 KSKAKSYVR
+3204 KSKSYVR